1 MELTHC
7 HCPHCQNAPPA
18 ASLCSHP
25 LFDLHKQSASISEC
39 QWVPFFQ
46 HGGIQFHAFASY
58 ATLLPSVTQQQ
69 NVGEYWWEGS
79 TSTAKP
85 PTSASDMMAI
95 KIKEEALL
103 SEQPYY
109 FFIL

>member
-1 MELTHC
+1 MCTS
-7 HCPHCQNAPPA
+7 CQTPFCQIAP
-18 ASLCSHP
+18 
-25 LFDLHKQSASISEC
+25 
-39 QWVPFFQ
+39 
-46 HGGIQFHAFASY
+46 
-58 ATLLPSVTQQQ
+58 LLPSVAWQQ

-85 PTSASDMMAI
+85 PTSATDMMAI

-109 FFIL
+109 FLIL